1 MPFHSCLTASEEL
14 VVGVPRLLVLDL
26 PEIGIL
32 VFRTRKLEKTFNSA
46 EVLQKAYGARMAKA
60 IMIRLAVLKAARTLA
75 LVPTT
80 PPDRRHQLRGDRD
93 EQFAVDLVHPHRLV
107 FEAYHDPLPRKDDG
121 GIDVEQVTAITII
134 EVIDYH

>member
-1 MPFHSCLTASEEL
+1 MDIA
-14 VVGVPRLLVLDL
+14 
-26 PEIGIL
+26 
-32 VFRTRKLEKTFNSA
+32 FRTRRLEKTFNA
-46 EVLQKAYGARMAKA
+46 AGALQKAYGDRMAKA
-60 IMIRLAVLKAARTLA
+60 IMIRLAVLKAAPTLA

-107 FEAYHDPLPRKDDG
+107 FVPNHDRLPRKDDG
-121 GIDVEQVTAITII
+121 GIDVAQVRAITIT